1 MWTPIRNIGHI
12 TFPLYVSW
20 LNTRL
25 YNALSV
31 EWKQL
36 IKLAKIASSV
46 GNQSTEVTT
55 SDNYFYLPSVYELS
69 PEGDMEQEPYTNEG
83 THIEFFTNASSRI
96 RKSSDGKAQ
105 SYWTRSPNASYNGY
119 FFRVEE
125 NGALSGYDYPYT
137 AYGIVVEFSF

>member
-1 MWTPIRNIGHI
+1 MTIR
-12 TFPLYVSW
+12 SW

-46 GNQSTEVTT
+46 GNQSTEIST
-55 SDNYFYLPSVYELS
+55 SDNYFHLPSVYELS
-69 PEGDMEQEPYTNEG
+69 SDGEMEVEPYTNEG
-83 THIEFFTNASSRI
+83 NHIEFFTNASSRI
-96 RKSSDGKAQ
+96 RKNTEGKVQ
-105 SYWTRSPNASYNGY
+105 TYWTRSPNASYNGY

-125 NGALSGYDYPYT
+125 NGSLQGYYYPYNDD
-137 AYGIVVEFSF
+137 GIVVEFSF